1 MDQKSQLPQGITRE
15 EIMRI
20 ANSPAGQQ
28 LVRLLQQRGGDQ
40 LQNAVD
46 KASRGNFEDAKNTLS
61 DMLNTPEIQA
71 MLRQLG
77 GKP

>member
-1 MDQKSQLPQGITRE
+1 MDQKSQLPQGITTE
-15 EIMRI
+15 DIMRM
-20 ANSPAGQQ
+20 ASSPAGQQ
-28 LVRLLQQRGGDQ
+28 LIRLLQQRGGDQ

-46 KASRGNFEDAKNTLS
+46 KASRGNFEDAKNTLAG
-61 DMLNTPEIQA
+61 MLNNPEIQA